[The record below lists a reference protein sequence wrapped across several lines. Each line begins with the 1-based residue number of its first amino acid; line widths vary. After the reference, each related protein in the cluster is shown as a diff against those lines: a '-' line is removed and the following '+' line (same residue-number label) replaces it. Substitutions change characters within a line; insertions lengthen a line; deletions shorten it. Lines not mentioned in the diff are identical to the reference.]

1 MVAPEFDAPTALLC
15 CPVMKGQAALCVVAV
30 LLAACGS
37 KPQAPPP
44 TVRATAQPTPAPAS
58 DSNVV
63 SAPIPALLLE
73 VQRAPYAEPAD
84 GTCAGITAQVLA
96 LDALLGADL
105 DVPPTAANPSL
116 IERGAG
122 ALSQSGTQQVS
133 GAAESVV
140 PSRSWVRRPSGAE
153 RYSRD
158 VAAAIAA
165 GGMRRSY
172 LKGMGAMRGCRPPAA
187 PAITERP

>member
-1 MVAPEFDAPTALLC
+1 
-15 CPVMKGQAALCVVAV
+15 MKRHVGLCVVAM

-44 TVRATAQPTPAPAS
+44 APRPAAAPI
-58 DSNVV
+58 DTNVV
-63 SAPIPALLLE
+63 SAAIPALLLE
-73 VQRAPYAEPAD
+73 AQRAPYAEPAD

-105 DVPPTAANPSL
+105 DVPATVANPSL

-122 ALSQSGTQQVS
+122 GASPSGMQPVTS
-133 GAAESVV
+133 AAESVV
-140 PSRSWVRRPSGAE
+140 PWRPWVRRLSGAE

-165 GGMRRSY
+165 GGVRRSY
-172 LKGMGAMRGCRPPAA
+172 LKGMGATRGCRPPAA
-187 PAITERP
+187 PAFTERP

>member
-1 MVAPEFDAPTALLC
+1 
-15 CPVMKGQAALCVVAV
+15 MKGHAALCVAV

-37 KPQAPPP
+37 KPQAPPAAR
-44 TVRATAQPTPAPAS
+44 TTAQPTATPPN
-58 DSNVV
+58 DPNLVN
-63 SAPIPALLLE
+63 APIPALLLE
-73 VQRAPYAEPAD
+73 AQRAPYAEPAD
-84 GTCAGITAQVLA
+84 GTCAGIAAQVLA

-116 IERGAG
+116 IERSAG
-122 ALSQSGTQQVS
+122 AVSAGGTQQVP

-140 PSRSWVRRPSGAE
+140 PLRSWVRRPSGAE

-165 GGMRRSY
+165 GGVRRSY
-172 LKGMGAMRGCRPPAA
+172 LKGVGAMRGCRPPAA
-187 PAITERP
+187 PNVHP